1 MLHCQVIGVGATETM
16 TMQAYRSL
24 EKREHTHAVSDL
36 VQIKS
41 SKAAW
46 EILAILSRVTQVSDL
61 KDQSRIGCRRF
72 SGKVNHNNFIL
83 AYSSLSNP
91 FIRHIHGRVI
101 PVDGGCLIQYRME
114 VSALA
119 RIAFAVWLIGMLV
132 LCLSKV
138 GGAMLNGIAPGGY
151 DDFVMLFIT
160 IVGSLYIAKIMTDEG
175 RKLENEMEQFL
186 LGVACP
192 RKSLTRV

>member
-1 MLHCQVIGVGATETM
+1 
-16 TMQAYRSL
+16 MQAYRHL
-24 EKREHTHAVSDL
+24 ERREHTRAVSDL

-46 EILAILSRVTQVSDL
+46 EILAILSRVTQVSEL
-61 KDQSRIGCRRF
+61 KDQTRAGCRRF
-72 SGKVNHNNFIL
+72 NGKVSHSNFIL
-83 AYSSLSNP
+83 AYTSLSNP
-91 FIRHIHGRVI
+91 FIRNIHGRVI

-119 RIAFAVWLIGMLV
+119 RTVFALWLVAMMV

-138 GGAMLNGIAPGGY
+138 GSALLHGIAPDGY

-160 IVGSLYIAKIMTDEG
+160 IVGSLYMSKIMTDEG
-175 RKLENEMEQFL
+175 RKLENEMEHFL

-192 RKSLTRV
+192 RKTLTRV